1 MTLQFSRE
9 DPVYDEAS
17 EMVRFLARDGQT
29 PLTFAVTRVALE
41 ELVDDPKLDPSDI
54 EHVFRENR
62 ALIEQKAVALWEAVK
77 TENERRGTAPST
89 IDPHVLAS
97 LL

>member
-9 DPVYDEAS
+9 KPVYDQAS
-17 EMVRFLARDGQT
+17 GLVRFSATEDQT

-41 ELVDDPKLDPSDI
+41 ELVDDPKLDASAI

-62 ALIEQKAVALWEAVK
+62 DLIEQKASALWEAVK

-89 IDPHVLAS
+89 IDPHVLAT